1 MSKAPHR
8 PTSDKPK
15 LPHARTHARH
25 TLPEEDRGLVI
36 TVLRH
41 GLELAESLF

>member
-15 LPHARTHARH
+15 LPHARTH